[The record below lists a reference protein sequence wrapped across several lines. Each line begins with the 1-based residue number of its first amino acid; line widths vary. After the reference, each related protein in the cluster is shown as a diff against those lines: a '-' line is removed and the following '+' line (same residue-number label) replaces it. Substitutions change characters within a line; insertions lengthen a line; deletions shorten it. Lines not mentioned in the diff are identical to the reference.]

1 MQEGSPVVNCQLLT
15 AHIPKTRN
23 ILLPRNLH
31 YLIGILRNIFPF
43 KRAVELL
50 KFHRTQSL
58 DDVANHDRRGGSP
71 GYRDVLVR
79 AVVAEIWPAI
89 SDDYLPNATENPRHC
104 LTRYQSSTVI
114 GNKII
119 IKRAYAS
126 GFSPTTQLRRA
137 G

>member
-1 MQEGSPVVNCQLLT
+1 MQEGSPVINGQLLT

-43 KRAVELL
+43 KRGVELL

-89 SDDYLPNATENPRHC
+89 
-104 LTRYQSSTVI
+104 
-114 GNKII
+114 
-119 IKRAYAS
+119 
-126 GFSPTTQLRRA
+126 F
-137 G
+137 